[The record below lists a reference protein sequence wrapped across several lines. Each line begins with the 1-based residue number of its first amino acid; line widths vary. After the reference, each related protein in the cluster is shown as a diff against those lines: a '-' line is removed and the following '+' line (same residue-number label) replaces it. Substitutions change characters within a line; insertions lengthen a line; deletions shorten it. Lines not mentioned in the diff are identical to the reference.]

1 VLYSAISKSEQ
12 KPFFDLG
19 SAQMDGDC
27 HEFA

>member
-1 VLYSAISKSEQ
+1 VLYSASNRSEQ

-19 SAQMDGDC
+19 SAQTDGDC